1 MIKEEEEI
9 IKQEEKL
16 MEELIT
22 TEMGVM
28 TNSFQI

>member
-9 IKQEEKL
+9 IKQEEKF

-22 TEMGVM
+22 TEMGAM